1 VSTTRRLGVAM
12 SGGGDIGCEEALKRL
27 LELIDG
33 ELSDRERDDVER
45 HLCTCR
51 SCFSRAEFE
60 RRLKQR
66 LSALPVEDDA
76 SAALRT
82 RVQDL
87 IKGF

>member
-1 VSTTRRLGVAM
+1 M
-12 SGGGDIGCEEALKRL
+12 SGDGDIGCEEALKRL

-33 ELSDRERDDVER
+33 ELSDSERDDVER

-51 SCFSRAEFE
+51 SCFSRMEFE
-60 RRLKQR
+60 QRLKQR
-66 LSALPVEDDA
+66 LSALPAGDVPA
-76 SAALRT
+76 TLRA